1 MSLSNLD
8 QPLGE
13 SVAIVRP
20 NAAGLGNTGLDRG
33 NISFLV
39 RASNLTRYFG
49 SPRRSWPVTREM
61 LHV

>member
-39 RASNLTRYFG
+39 RASNLARHFG
-49 SPRRSWPVTREM
+49 
-61 LHV
+61 